1 MLLLVDLD
9 GVVYRGPEPVPGIP
23 ALLAERVA
31 AGDTVVYCTN
41 NSSRHRS
48 EYVAQLEALGAPV
61 RLDRVFSSACATAQ
75 ELAASDPP
83 VRVAMVMGARA
94 LVRELR
100 EAGVRTVPPTL
111 RGLALDPDA
120 VVVGID
126 RRLTYQRLSIAMQ
139 AIREGA
145 RFVATNR
152 DPVFPTP
159 EGLQPGAGS
168 MVAALET
175 AARRSPDLVVGKP
188 EPTLFRAA
196 ARSVGQ
202 RAEDAIVIGDGVLTD
217 IAAANRVGAR
227 SVLMLTGVTSR
238 AEAEAQP
245 PERRPTRIAAGAA
258 ELRTALR
265 EIEADGS
272 GGGRLLPGG

>member
-9 GVVYRGPEPVPGIP
+9 GVVYRGPEPVPGIS

-41 NSSRHRS
+41 NSSRDRS
-48 EYVAQLEALGAPV
+48 DYVAQLEALGAPV

-75 ELAASDPP
+75 ELATSDPP
-83 VRVAMVMGARA
+83 VRVAMVMGAHA

-100 EAGVRTVPPTL
+100 DAGLRTAPPTS
-111 RGLALDPDA
+111 RGLALDPDV

-126 RRLTYQRLSIAMQ
+126 RRLTYERLSIAMQ

-175 AARRSPDLVVGKP
+175 AARRPPDLVVGKP
-188 EPTLFRAA
+188 EPILFQTA

-202 RAEDAIVIGDGVLTD
+202 QARDAIVIGDGVLTD

-238 AEAEAQP
+238 AEAEMQP
-245 PERRPTRIAAGAA
+245 PERQPTRIAADVA
-258 ELRTALR
+258 ELRAALQALETENPRGTALP
-265 EIEADGS
+265 AV
-272 GGGRLLPGG
+272 